1 MTGSV
6 SIGGYPLRGVLPTE
20 CTKSN
25 CLPTSSFPFLE
36 VKRKPQSGIYSSLL
50 QKAGKL
56 CSGFFSLSTLTPLG
70 PVGCFLPIS
79 LRATLG
85 PEWFAVGFC
94 CCCFPSVALGRC
106 KPGQWSITEPCPL
119 AFCLSVWYICT
130 QWGFWLFV
138 CRGGGGVV
146 SFCGPLTR

>member
-1 MTGSV
+1 MCDRQRFHRWL
-6 SIGGYPLRGVLPTE
+6 SIAEYSRRSALSQTVFLLPHFRSW
-20 CTKSN
+20 KSKGN
-25 CLPTSSFPFLE
+25 L
-36 VKRKPQSGIYSSLL
+36 SGIYSSLL

-79 LRATLG
+79 LRVTLG

-119 AFCLSVWYICT
+119 AFCLSGIYVLSGVFGC
-130 QWGFWLFV
+130 LFV
-138 CRGGGGVV
+138 GGGGCCFILWP
-146 SFCGPLTR
+146 SN